1 MEEFWHRLTRRQRWI
16 VFAAVVA
23 YFGLSFVS
31 SGIWAFVTVVLVLV
45 VCCPLSYAFG
55 QETARRDLERRMEL
69 TDNQYENAVGAA
81 MRAIQDQAEIA
92 RELHELRRD
101 LADSHLRQ
109 ATLRARLNEAG
120 ISMPDDDA
128 TEEIDRVREA
138 QPHP

>member
-1 MEEFWHRLTRRQRWI
+1 MEEWWYRLTRRQRWI
-16 VFAAVVA
+16 AAAAVVA

-31 SGIWAFVTVVLVLV
+31 AGVWAFITVAFVLV

-55 QETARRDLERRMEL
+55 QEAARRDLERRMDL
-69 TDNQYENAVGAA
+69 TETQYEHAVEVTH
-81 MRAIQDQAEIA
+81 RAIQEQAEIA

-120 ISMPDDDA
+120 ITLDDDA
-128 TEEIDRVREA
+128 TEEIDRIPEA